1 MESRKR
7 PAKSKESSSKKIKL
21 GSNFHKPCVNR
32 TEDKQ
37 SRNVN
42 LEGFLTKMN
51 AHIIPAGIEKTRLE
65 IFKSQIVK
73 NGGQIEERFDLGGSI
88 SHIIVD
94 DKMEV
99 SRMLRLLHIDVF
111 PKIPVVKSTWLSLCL
126 RKKEL
131 VPFEDFQLQNIPTAS
146 KQLKVDATQTE
157 TQSKEVLL
165 PLNPPIFNEHQLCA
179 TTEQTGHISHMPD
192 SNSENSDS
200 EYESSDDAINN
211 KFCEST
217 TSVKIATKLSTCKQ
231 IPVSKSSCVHYFK

>member
-7 PAKSKESSSKKIKL
+7 TAKSKNSSSKKLKL
-21 GSNFHKPCVNR
+21 GSNFQKPCVNR

-42 LEGFLTKMN
+42 SEGFLTKMN
-51 AHIIPAGIEKTRLE
+51 AYIIPAGIEKTRLE

-131 VPFEDFQLQNIPTAS
+131 VPFEDFQLQNIPIAS

-179 TTEQTGHISHMPD
+179 TTEQTGHISHMLD